1 MPPRRSHRSDPAH
14 LAFRA
19 SVTLAL
25 GAGHGNRVAWS
36 ASHGAGMPY
45 VRNLA
50 ELADSPAFHGIDTDV
65 ILLNTSA
72 KTALELADGNWAGV
86 LHASQPPGQQPPSQ
100 T

>member
-36 ASHGAGMPY
+36 ASAGMPY

-50 ELADSPAFHGIDTDV
+50 ELADSPAFHGIDSDE

-72 KTALELADGNWAGV
+72 KTPLWNWPTATGRESP
-86 LHASQPPGQQPPSQ
+86 HA
-100 T
+100 